1 MVSPTRRP
9 GVDADLVQTGMVRG
23 IDTKTPTPPGDLLVS
38 PGQSSVT
45 SDVSEVRFWNR
56 TDDAESP
63 LFVLSPGSDLGL
75 APRVAVFVRDITD
88 PGGVISAEAGS
99 LFISNTNPAT
109 LWLNQ
114 SGGSASWKKISDD
127 LGGENLAQTLAIGNF
142 TGGLPIQVDPGDFIQ
157 GKDTVDATPAGEL
170 VLRSGNA
177 TGPGAGSG
185 LVSITTGS
193 AADGGTGNLILA
205 TSAQT
210 AGFQTGT
217 VLLASGSST
226 AGPAG
231 GLTVSAGDGDPP
243 GGILIRAGD
252 GNGPVGI
259 SNGGAL
265 TMRAGSGQPGGMGG
279 AMELRAGST
288 VAVPPTPVIPVA
300 GKGGDLR
307 LRAGWSAA
315 GTFGGSVIVSGGAG
329 GPAGGDG
336 GSVFLSPGPG
346 QGGGVAG
353 QVYATGIFSASNI
366 LRGVADPNAGGGT
379 PAPEGSIYQ
388 RTTVGFG
395 EVWFNR
401 TGQPQG
407 WSKIG
412 LSGDFVESFSRTQY
426 GFLTVSSAG
435 SVLSSTGLWA
445 GGVGTTSG
453 PSATISRGSDDVAP
467 ILNIGAGLP
476 GDYAAIEVPIS
487 SPLQRRHNLVAT
499 FKFRPQ
505 VVSLSSRSFIGLASA
520 TASTMV
526 TSNLPVA
533 EYIGIQKVD
542 GIGTWRYLSRGALGV
557 NAGTSFTLSADPHYL
572 VLDCSDQNLVRFL
585 ILDRDMSVIGTY
597 TIDAVILAGQ
607 VPQLTTNLL
616 PCCSLACTDAIP
628 KSLYLYS
635 ASVVTDTSFL
645 GGGGNII
652 GATQTLAQTLAVG
665 NTTGGNP
672 IIVSAGDFVASP
684 NTTGPAPA
692 PPLDIQAGSNTGL
705 SGDGGSLTVQGGATP
720 NVGAGGSV
728 RVRARNGGNIS
739 GAGGAVLIQAGN
751 SNTQGGA
758 APGDVTIEAGD
769 ATANTGN
776 GGSII
781 LNPGASVGGSPGEV
795 LINGKLTVTGL
806 IDPPGLVLDE
816 QETCPYE
823 TQGKGQGLLWVHKGT
838 GELWYRN
845 KFGQDAPLAQ
855 GGNNPPTL
863 AQVLTAG
870 NTTGGKAL
878 VLSAGDV
885 LRAEDDPQGG
895 VALTVRGG
903 SCSGPAGDGGHL
915 VLQGG
920 TATGGGT
927 GGDIQITPGSNGGAV
942 KIQSDSCQLSGALSV
957 AGILACSSDLQV
969 AGTVQS
975 PGLVIS
981 ASAAPP
987 AAPLGE
993 HGVLWTKGK
1002 NLYFVTADG
1011 EVNLSTGGGP
1021 VSLGSLSDVDLQ
1033 GLGQG
1038 KVLTW
1043 NGAAWQ
1049 PGDPG
1054 VLSTLET
1061 ILGAGNTTGP
1071 TDLVISKTAVLRGE
1085 DNGVGNAEALL
1096 VRAGDGLGLGGSLTL
1111 RGGNSTGG
1119 GAAGPLNLLAGST
1132 SSGDGGHVSILATP
1146 ALGVGVGGNLLVRAG
1161 AGAGGGDAGA
1171 VQIVAGLPTVPF
1183 HAGSVTL
1190 FAAPKGN
1197 TEPAFAFLNGGTGT
1211 KGGGVALGAGGAAP
1225 LSTSSGGD
1233 FEIAAGAGGGGLGS
1247 KGGDV
1252 LISSGGC
1259 NGSTAG
1265 SIRLKVQPGAVLG
1278 QIYLDGKLNDD
1289 SEGMKF
1295 GSIVLGQGGTQ
1306 IAITFTTP
1314 FATTPT
1320 CVTYSVSCSVD
1331 TPAHRI
1337 VGGSVSASGF
1347 SVRFQAA
1354 VPSPVTIF
1362 WRANF

>member
-1 MVSPTRRP
+1 MVAPTRRP
-9 GVDADLVQTGMVRG
+9 GVDADLVQTGQVRG
-23 IDTKTPTPPGDLLVS
+23 IDTKTPTPPEDLLVS
-38 PGQSSVT
+38 PGQSSIT
-45 SDVSEVRFWNR
+45 SEVSEVRFWNR
-56 TDDAESP
+56 SDGAGDP
-63 LFVLSPGSDLGL
+63 LFVLSPGADLGL
-75 APRVAVFVRDITD
+75 APRVAVFVRNIAD
-88 PGGVISAEAGS
+88 PSGIISAEAGS

-114 SGGSASWKKISDD
+114 TGGNASWKKISDD
-127 LGGENLAQTLAIGNF
+127 LGGEDLAETLAIGNF

-157 GKDTVDATPAGEL
+157 GKDTTDATPAGEL

-193 AADGGTGNLILA
+193 AADGGTGNLVLA

-265 TMRAGSGQPGGMGG
+265 TMRAGAGQPGGMGG

-288 VAVPPTPVIPVA
+288 VAVPPTPVIPTP

-336 GSVFLSPGPG
+336 GNVFLSPGPG
-346 QGGGVAG
+346 QGGGTNG
-353 QVYATGIFSASNI
+353 QVYATGIFSSSNI

-379 PAPEGSIYQ
+379 TAPEGSIYQ
-388 RTTVGFG
+388 RTVAGFG
-395 EVWFNR
+395 EIWFNR
-401 TGQPQG
+401 TGLPQG
-407 WSKIG
+407 WAKIG

-426 GFLTVSSAG
+426 GFVTVSSAG
-435 SVLSSTGLWA
+435 SVLSSSGLWA
-445 GGVGTTSG
+445 GAVGTTFG
-453 PSATISRGSDDVAP
+453 PSASVSRGADDVAP
-467 ILNIGAGLP
+467 ILSIGAGLP
-476 GDYAAIEVPIS
+476 GDYAAVEAPTS
-487 SPLQRRHNLVAT
+487 SPLQRRHNLIAT

-505 VVSLSSRSFIGLASA
+505 VISLSSRGFIGLTSA
-520 TASTMV
+520 TASTMI

-533 EYIGIQKVD
+533 EYMGIQKVD
-542 GIGTWRYLSRGALGV
+542 GIGTWRYLARGALGV
-557 NAGTSFTLSADPHYL
+557 QAGTSFTLSTDPHYL
-572 VLDCSDQNLVRFL
+572 VLDCSDQNFIRFL

-597 TIDAVILAGQ
+597 TIDAVLLAGQ

-616 PCCSLACTDAIP
+616 PCCGVASTDAVP

-652 GATQTLAQTLAVG
+652 GATQTLAQTLIAG

-672 IIVSAGDFVASP
+672 IIISAGDFLASP

-705 SGDGGSLTVQGGATP
+705 AGDGGSTTLQGGQTP
-720 NVGAGGSV
+720 NIGAGGSV
-728 RVRARNGGNIS
+728 RIRGRNGGNIS
-739 GAGGAVLIQAGN
+739 GAGGVVLIQAGN
-751 SNTQGGA
+751 SNTQGGQT
-758 APGDVTIEAGD
+758 PGDVVIEAGD

-776 GGSII
+776 GGSIV
-781 LNPGASVGGSPGEV
+781 LNPGSSVGGSPGEV

-816 QETCPYE
+816 QDSFPYE
-823 TQGKGQGLLWVHKGT
+823 TQGKGQGLLWVKKDT

-845 KFGQDAPLAQ
+845 KFGQDGALSQ
-855 GGNNPPTL
+855 GNGNPPSL

-870 NTTGGKAL
+870 NTTGGQSL
-878 VLSAGDV
+878 ILSDGDV
-885 LRAEDDPQGG
+885 LKAMDDPQGG
-895 VALTVRGG
+895 SALTLRGG
-903 SCSGPAGDGGHL
+903 ACIGAAGNGGHL

-920 TATGGGT
+920 TPTGNGT
-927 GGDIQITPGSNGGAV
+927 GGDVQLVPGTNGGAV
-942 KIQSDSCQLSGALSV
+942 KIQSDSCQISGSLSV
-957 AGILACSSDLQV
+957 AGLLACSGELHTT
-969 AGTVQS
+969 GTMQS
-975 PGLVIS
+975 PGVVIT
-981 ASAAPP
+981 ASAVIPTVP
-987 AAPLGE
+987 QGE
-993 HGVLWTKGK
+993 QGVLWTKGK
-1002 NLYFVTADG
+1002 NLYFATADG

-1033 GLGQG
+1033 GLAQG

-1049 PGDPG
+1049 PGAPG
-1054 VLSTLET
+1054 ALSTLET
-1061 ILGAGNTTGP
+1061 ILGSGNTTGP
-1071 TDLVISKTAVLRGE
+1071 NDLVVSPTAVLRGE
-1085 DNGVGNAEALL
+1085 DNGVGNADALL
-1096 VRAGDGLGLGGSLTL
+1096 VRAGDGLGSGGTLTL

-1119 GAAGPLNLLAGST
+1119 STAGSLSLLAGST
-1132 SSGDGGHVSILATP
+1132 SSGDGGHVTVQATP
-1146 ALGVGVGGNLLVRAG
+1146 ALGVGVGGNLLLRAG
-1161 AGAGGGDAGA
+1161 AGAGGSNAGA
-1171 VQIVAGLPTVPF
+1171 AQIIAGQPTVPF
-1183 HAGSVTL
+1183 HPGSVTI

-1197 TEPAFAFLNGGTGT
+1197 TEPAFGFFNGGTGT
-1211 KGGGVALGAGGAAP
+1211 KGGGAALGAGSAAA

-1259 NGSTAG
+1259 NGATAG
-1265 SIRLKVQPGAVLG
+1265 SIRLKIQPGTVLG
-1278 QIYLDGKLNDD
+1278 QIYLDGKLNDN

-1306 IAITFTTP
+1306 VNISFTTP
-1314 FATTPT
+1314 FASIPT

-1337 VGGSVSASGF
+1337 VGGSVTASGF
-1347 SVRFQAA
+1347 SVRFSAA